1 MFKRNIKE
9 TVEKALKRAPV
20 VLLNG
25 ARQVGK
31 STLALEFEKT
41 HGFQYITFDDELI
54 YLSAKNDPTAFI
66 KNIQKPVII
75 DEVQRVPEIFL
86 QIKIDVDNNRDPGRY
101 LLTGSANPLLIPKLG
116 DSLAGRME
124 IIDLMPLSQGE
135 IDGVKENFIDTIFEG
150 NFGKIYVDRNL
161 ALSKHDLIE
170 KMLIG
175 GYPSVQKIDEE
186 DRQAWMRSYLNL
198 ILQRDI
204 KDLAQIEKITDMP
217 NILKILAYQAANLLN
232 VAEISRDA
240 KMVMQTVHRYIA
252 LLETIFLI
260 NLGPSWH
267 TNLRLQITKAPKVY
281 LVDSGLLIF
290 LLGLDLKGAL
300 NDPFQ
305 MGKVTE
311 NFVVNELRKQIT
323 WSKIRPE
330 LFHFRSPA
338 GQEVDIILQ
347 DRAGNLVA
355 IEVKSGQTVTP
366 QDFKSLKYLQEKVGK
381 KFIKGFVVY
390 SGSQIIP
397 FGTDFFTI
405 PIGLLWQ
412 QFNLKSND

>member
-9 TVEKALKRAPV
+9 TLEKALKRAPV

-41 HGFQYITFDDELI
+41 HGFQYVTFDDELI

-66 KNIQKPVII
+66 NNIQKPVII
-75 DEVQRVPEIFL
+75 DEVQR
-86 QIKIDVDNNRDPGRY
+86 
-101 LLTGSANPLLIPKLG
+101 
-116 DSLAGRME
+116 
-124 IIDLMPLSQGE
+124 
-135 IDGVKENFIDTIFEG
+135 VKENFIDTIFEG

-232 VAEISRDA
+232 VAEVSRDV

-252 LLETIFLI
+252 LLETIF
-260 NLGPSWH
+260 
-267 TNLRLQITKAPKVY
+267 
-281 LVDSGLLIF
+281 
-290 LLGLDLKGAL
+290 
-300 NDPFQ
+300 
-305 MGKVTE
+305 
-311 NFVVNELRKQIT
+311 
-323 WSKIRPE
+323 
-330 LFHFRSPA
+330 
-338 GQEVDIILQ
+338 
-347 DRAGNLVA
+347 
-355 IEVKSGQTVTP
+355 
-366 QDFKSLKYLQEKVGK
+366 
-381 KFIKGFVVY
+381 
-390 SGSQIIP
+390 
-397 FGTDFFTI
+397 
-405 PIGLLWQ
+405 
-412 QFNLKSND
+412 